1 MSGNKNGFVRIVCA
15 GEKSRLFV
23 KKDEDY
29 VIAADGGL
37 KYCREAGIAYDAVIG
52 DFDSLGFVP
61 SGENVTLLPKEKDDT
76 DTLAAVKAA
85 EELGYDKFF
94 LYCAAGGECDHTLAN
109 ISVLCRLAK
118 KGKCAYMYDG
128 DRVITIICNE
138 KLIFSAKCSGKL
150 SVFSYG
156 ERAKTVIS
164 GMKYEYD
171 GELTYDDYPLGCG
184 NEFIGKTAEI
194 SADLPTVV
202 IFSADIFDNGLF
214 ERKTIKGE

>member
-1 MSGNKNGFVRIVCA
+1 MNDNKKGFVRIVCA

-37 KYCREAGIAYDAVIG
+37 KYCREAGIVYDAVIG
-52 DFDSLGFVP
+52 DFDSLGFIP
-61 SGENVTLLPKEKDDT
+61 DGANVTVLPKEKDDT

-85 EELGYDKFF
+85 EELGYKNFF

-109 ISVLCRLAK
+109 ISVLCWLAK
-118 KGKCAYMYDG
+118 SGKCAYMYDG
-128 DRVITIICNE
+128 DRIITIICNE
-138 KLIFSAKCSGKL
+138 KLIFSATCGGKL

-156 ERAKTVIS
+156 ERAKVVIS

-171 GELTYDDYPLGCG
+171 GEITYDYPIGCG

-194 SADLPTVV
+194 SAEQPTVV
-202 IFSADIFDNGLF
+202 IFSVDIFDNGLF

>member
-1 MSGNKNGFVRIVCA
+1 MNDKKDGFARIVCA

-23 KKDEDY
+23 KKDGDF

-37 KYCREAGIAYDAVIG
+37 KYCREAGVYYDAVIG
-52 DFDSLGFVP
+52 DFDSLGFIP
-61 SGENVTLLPKEKDDT
+61 SGENVTVLPKEKDDT

-85 EELGYDKFF
+85 EKLGYNKFF

-118 KGKCAYMYDG
+118 KDKCAYMYDG
-128 DRVITIICNE
+128 DRVITVICNE
-138 KLIFSAKCSGKL
+138 KLIFSASCSGKL

-156 ERAKTVIS
+156 ERAKVVIS

-171 GELTYDDYPLGCG
+171 GEITYDYPLGCG

-202 IFSADIFDNGLF
+202 IFSADIFDNRLF
-214 ERKTIKGE
+214 ERVKR